1 MTDFH
6 LGHLAFIRVQEHME
20 TLGRCQESE
29 RIHTKTYSKEG
40 SKEEN
45 PVVGAVSDW
54 QVMP

>member
-1 MTDFH
+1 MTDFP